1 MAQRLVKTIRATQV
15 RSIGQPTGS
24 QQLSAS
30 EMERLASVADRFQ
43 DVIALR
49 RAGLTPQQIHRLE
62 FVRWSLQREGRDR
75 P

>member
-1 MAQRLVKTIRATQV
+1 
-15 RSIGQPTGS
+15 
-24 QQLSAS
+24 
-30 EMERLASVADRFQ
+30 MERLASVANRFQ